1 MKVFFTGLITSIVM
15 IGIVTLSWM
24 LLLTI
29 PQQNTPVEGQITA
42 VGYWL
47 EVYDG
52 EKYVRFNVDYDEY
65 KRYEMGGY
73 YSLSENEN

>member
-1 MKVFFTGLITSIVM
+1 MKLFWTGLITIVV
-15 IGIVTLSWM
+15 ILGIVTTTWT
-24 LLLTI
+24 LLLLS
-29 PQQNTPVEGQITA
+29 PQNTPVEGQITA